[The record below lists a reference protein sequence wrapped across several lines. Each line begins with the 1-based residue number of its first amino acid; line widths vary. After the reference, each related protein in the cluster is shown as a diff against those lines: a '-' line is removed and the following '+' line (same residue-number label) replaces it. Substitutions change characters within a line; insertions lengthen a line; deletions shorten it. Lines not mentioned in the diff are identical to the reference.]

1 MSEARA
7 VTNFSGNAVAT
18 VLVGC
23 WTSTID
29 KGRMDDVLSGRE
41 PFNEDDMLDE
51 HEHALTEPGDASDVR
66 ADAERARE
74 LARV

>member
-51 HEHALTEPGDASDVR
+51 HEHPLTEPGDASDVK